1 MEAPATESA
10 FPAPPERFKAFTET
24 NLNLLKLLRER
35 TNTSEG
41 QALPEGTS
49 QAEVLNDQ
57 AADSIPAFELTDLEK
72 PHVDWVVEGGRF
84 DMFSNPWAIVDGQ
97 PVLPQPRKSIFEL
110 PSTNGDRRPALH
122 KLLKTLLRTWYTAL
136 GSMIEHIPVDDTVP
150 TPFLEDAHYMNEI
163 GYCFLDIV
171 NGFRPLQAREN
182 LEQQLLKQLR
192 ERRDETQR
200 IHQCDVISKNI
211 ADLRSQVLAAK
222 YRAGTSS
229 SADDSKS
236 AGDGFTQATP
246 EDVFNWAEQVG

>member
-84 DMFSNPWAIVDGQ
+84 DMFSNPWAWTGSQYFPSQGRASLNSHPRTGIDD
-97 PVLPQPRKSIFEL
+97 LPFINCS
-110 PSTNGDRRPALH
+110 RPC
-122 KLLKTLLRTWYTAL
+122 
-136 GSMIEHIPVDDTVP
+136 
-150 TPFLEDAHYMNEI
+150 FAH
-163 GYCFLDIV
+163 GT
-171 NGFRPLQAREN
+171 
-182 LEQQLLKQLR
+182 QLWGL
-192 ERRDETQR
+192 
-200 IHQCDVISKNI
+200 
-211 ADLRSQVLAAK
+211 
-222 YRAGTSS
+222 
-229 SADDSKS
+229 
-236 AGDGFTQATP
+236 
-246 EDVFNWAEQVG
+246 